1 MKPLPVAP
9 GNHGVGTGEGTQN
22 ALSDRKRGEGYDSTT
37 TTGTGHHLGRDTAV
51 VGGAAALGEH
61 EHRKHE
67 HGTTGVTGTD
77 AYPATG
83 TTLGDKIHGTERN
96 KGVEGSTYVSLML
109 LLHLKGDLTDF

>member
-1 MKPLPVAP
+1 
-9 GNHGVGTGEGTQN
+9 
-22 ALSDRKRGEGYDSTT
+22 
-37 TTGTGHHLGRDTAV
+37 
-51 VGGAAALGEH
+51 
-61 EHRKHE
+61 
-67 HGTTGVTGTD
+67 VTGTD